1 MRRDE
6 IRSKSQLELKVQKK
20 GRKRESTR
28 TLVQLREHEGA
39 LMEEFDAFC
48 FCVHQQSLFPAPGD
62 TGTVWERL
70 RASGGGYKSLGP
82 AQRSHSLE
90 PVPTQRDSGIPFVL

>member
-6 IRSKSQLELKVQKK
+6 IGSKSQLELKVQKK
-20 GRKRESTR
+20 GKKRESTR
-28 TLVQLREHEGA
+28 TLVQLREHVGA

-70 RASGGGYKSLGP
+70 RASGGGTRVWVLLKGPPAWSLSP
-82 AQRSHSLE
+82 PS
-90 PVPTQRDSGIPFVL
+90 VTQGFPLFL